1 MTFILVGAVIFGGLL
16 YLSRL
21 TRNSGIM
28 LSAGVLAGVWM
39 LWSGFIVATD
49 NYEPWQWGIFLDGVA
64 AFILTLPGASRQ
76 RALIAA
82 LYWVQISIH
91 VSYGWVTLNS
101 PYPPYEIYT
110 WAIDGLA
117 VLQILFVG
125 GQAIRELLHNRGH
138 HFAPDVTPDLA
149 RMDARRE
156 K

>member
-1 MTFILVGAVIFGGLL
+1 MTFILVGALVFCGLL
-16 YLSRL
+16 FVSRL
-21 TRNSGIM
+21 TRNGDIM

-39 LWSGFIVATD
+39 LWSGFIFATG

-76 RALIAA
+76 RALIAS

-101 PYPPYEIYT
+101 AHPPHEIYT
-110 WAIDGLA
+110 AAIDFLA
-117 VLQILFVG
+117 VLQIFFVG
-125 GQAIRELLHNRGH
+125 GHAGYVLLHNGGDNPTH
-138 HFAPDVTPDLA
+138 NPSPDMA